1 MKKLLHIQLLP
12 LLSGVQRFSLH
23 LLDGLD
29 KNEFSIYVA
38 AKPGGEFC
46 AEVIQRGYR
55 FIPLPTFRHPIS
67 ISDTLTFV
75 HLLWLLLR
83 HKFDIV
89 HTNSS
94 KPGLLGRLAAR
105 LCGVKLIVHTEHG
118 TAFQDS
124 QSPYAYR
131 FYALMEFVGNYIGHK
146 TVFVNNC
153 EREKCLSMHLLPAA
167 KASTI
172 YNAIPP
178 ALTAQLGHIA
188 AGRKLPDAEVIIGS
202 TLRFSTQ
209 KNVIRLITAACKA
222 CALTPKLRFIILGDG
237 EHFELCQTIV
247 HSYNVSGQI
256 LLPGW
261 DSDIVPW
268 LKVFNAFVLY
278 SRWEA
283 QPFSIIEAMSS
294 GLPVIGSDI
303 PSIRELVDE
312 ESGYLVTLDD
322 DAALTNLFVQLAGN
336 FQPAY
341 EKGKHAAKR
350 ITELCNYP
358 AMIASYT
365 ALYRG

>member
-23 LLDGLD
+23 LLEGLD
-29 KNEFSIYVA
+29 RSEYSIYVA
-38 AKPGGEFC
+38 SQPGGDFQ
-46 AEVIQRGYR
+46 AEVIKRGYR
-55 FIPLPTFRHPIS
+55 FIPLPTFVHPIS
-67 ISDTLTFV
+67 ILDLLTFA
-75 HLLWLLLR
+75 HLLWLMLR
-83 HKFDIV
+83 YKFDIV

-94 KPGLLGRLAAR
+94 KPGLLGRIAAR
-105 LCGVKLIVHTEHG
+105 LCGVPVIVHTEHG
-118 TAFQDS
+118 TAFQDG
-124 QSPYAYR
+124 QSPLVYR
-131 FYALMEFVGNYIGHK
+131 FFALMEMVGNYFGHQ

-153 EREKCLSMHLLPAA
+153 EREKCLSMHLLPSA

-178 ALTAQLGHIA
+178 ALTAQLAHIA
-188 AGRKLPDAEVIIGS
+188 AGRMMPEAEVIIGS

-209 KNVIRLITAACKA
+209 KNVIRLIITACKA
-222 CALTPKLRFIILGDG
+222 CAATPKLRFIILGDG

-247 HSYNVSGQI
+247 HSYKMSGQI

-268 LKVFNAFVLY
+268 LKVLNAFVLY

-303 PSIRELVDE
+303 PSIKELVDE
-312 ESGYLVTLDD
+312 ESGYLIALDD
-322 DAALTNLFVQLAGN
+322 DAALEALFVQLAGN

-341 EKGKHAAKR
+341 AKGKHAVKR
-350 ITELCNYP
+350 ISTLCNYP
-358 AMIASYT
+358 VMIAAYT